1 MAKLQIFNGEV
12 RKVLDFLTVY
22 RLFIKMRMRNDS
34 VEEQIQWML
43 LYVQKRSADIS
54 KENILKNLEIGT
66 LEYGT
71 IGKFLTD

>member
-1 MAKLQIFNGEV
+1 MAKPQIFNGEV
-12 RKVLDFLTVY
+12 RKVLGFLTVY

>member
-1 MAKLQIFNGEV
+1 
-12 RKVLDFLTVY
+12 
-22 RLFIKMRMRNDS
+22 MRNDS